1 MTGDGSM
8 PLKKIALLTI
18 VFLIP
23 SFVYFVMCP
32 FAHSFTA
39 SKNQQLVVFQQQF
52 QKNNLPQKEF
62 ASPLLGHASLHPFTL
77 QAYDKTL
84 VYSLQPSFD
93 LELSNRLT
101 LLITT
106 RLNI

>member
-1 MTGDGSM
+1 MAGDGLM

-23 SFVYFVMCP
+23 SFVYFIMCP
-32 FAHSFTA
+32 FAHSFTS
-39 SKNQQLVVFQQQF
+39 SKNQQLVVIQQQF

-62 ASPLLGHASLHPFTL
+62 ASPLLWHASLHPFTL
-77 QAYDKTL
+77 QAYDKTIAH
-84 VYSLQPSFD
+84 SLQPFLD
-93 LELSNRLT
+93 QELANRLT
-101 LLITT
+101 LLKIT

>member
-1 MTGDGSM
+1 MAGDGLM

-23 SFVYFVMCP
+23 SFVYFIMCP
-32 FAHSFTA
+32 FAHSFTS

-62 ASPLLGHASLHPFTL
+62 ASPLLLHASFHPFIL
-77 QAYDKTL
+77 QAYATTL
-84 VYSLQPSFD
+84 VHSLQPTLD
-93 LELSNRLT
+93 QQLANRLA
-101 LLITT
+101 LLKTT